1 MRRRAFTRRVSGG
14 LLCGGLLG
22 LLIVVPIA
30 GCGPSG
36 ATLGKQLY
44 HEGAG
49 VEGRV
54 AYTQGPDWLRFS
66 GAGCAVCHGDRG
78 QGMTVQAGGVTG
90 VAPAVTWSA
99 LAARGYDESTL
110 RVALTA
116 GVDPHGREF
125 HYYMPR
131 WVLSG
136 AEADALVRYLRTL

>member
-1 MRRRAFTRRVSGG
+1 MRRPAFFRIEPGR
-14 LLCGGLLG
+14 LLCLLAA
-22 LLIVVPIA
+22 LWTT

-36 ATLGKQLY
+36 GTLGQRIY
-44 HEGAG
+44 HEGIG

-78 QGMTVQAGGVTG
+78 QGMTVQAGSVTG
-90 VAPAVTWSA
+90 VAPAVTRSA
-99 LAARGYDESTL
+99 LAARGYDETSL
-110 RVALTA
+110 RVALTS

-131 WVLSG
+131 WALSA
-136 AEADALVRYLRTL
+136 AELEALVRYLRTL